1 MSPEQEV
8 QRLRV
13 LTVEYLQIIQHN
25 ANIIA
30 KLIDDQERWKQ
41 MASELADEIKAWMQS
56 VNWDKNSD
64 DVLRKYQALKSENKQ
79 VNAKQQMLDV

>member
-79 VNAKQQMLDV
+79 VNANQQMLDV

>member
-56 VNWDKNSD
+56 VNWDKIPMMYCVSI
-64 DVLRKYQALKSENKQ
+64 RP
-79 VNAKQQMLDV
+79 